1 MLLSFE
7 RSGAGSISTGD
18 CGHHGND
25 RDMNDSTSVELS
37 YQRGIWNLCVRSRAI
52 VSAVARSIASAAATA
67 PITNKIA

>member
-18 CGHHGND
+18 CGHHGNFP
-25 RDMNDSTSVELS
+25 DMNASTSVELS
-37 YQRGIWNLCVRSRAI
+37 YQHRTRNLCVRSRPI